1 MIKVTRIGPFA
12 IVYVFGFVHAA
23 QGQGI
28 IKNPFLVS
36 YILLRSLGAC
46 IHINA
51 ALLGFG
57 TSTQGRKQYSVKPS
71 VALGPDDFPDTTES
85 PESEASKRARHRM
98 NWQDESDDDSNDYF
112 DAV

>member
-1 MIKVTRIGPFA
+1 MIKVTRIGTFA
-12 IVYVFGFVHAA
+12 ILYVFGFVHAA

-28 IKNPFLVS
+28 IKNSFLVS

-46 IHINA
+46 VHINA

-98 NWQDESDDDSNDYF
+98 NWQDENDDNSND
-112 DAV
+112 